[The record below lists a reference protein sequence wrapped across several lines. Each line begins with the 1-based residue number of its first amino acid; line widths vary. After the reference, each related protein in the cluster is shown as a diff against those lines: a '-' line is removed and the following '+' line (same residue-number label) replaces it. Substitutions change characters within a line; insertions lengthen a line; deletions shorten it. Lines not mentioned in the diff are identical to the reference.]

1 MSLPAN
7 HLSSCQEQGY
17 QLLQDKRKNIFL
29 TGHAGSGK
37 SFLTRHFLKNR
48 DRKEFPVVASTG
60 AAAVLVGGR
69 TFHSFFGLGILEGG
83 IGPTLHKALKDR
95 RLVKRLRAMEGFVLD
110 EVSMISGP
118 TFSVAELIC
127 RRARESSLPWGG
139 ARAVVVGDFA
149 QLPPVNVHG
158 PCKEWAFLEDTWEQ
172 SNFVPVM
179 LKSILRS
186 EDEDYVEMLNFV
198 RNGEVNETVRTY
210 LDQRVEEDVSESR
223 STHLFP
229 HRHRAEQLNLQRLA
243 EIESP
248 AWQFATRYAGN
259 PMAIETLK
267 KQAPIAE
274 LLQIKPSALVM
285 IRINDPAYRFVN
297 GSVGTIQSIEE
308 EKLTIVLKNRK
319 VVELEPCA
327 FSILDAEGEV
337 LATAI
342 NFPIQLA
349 YATTIHKAQGATLD
363 SMVCDLRQLWEP
375 GQAYVALSRLKSGD
389 GLTLIGWDEASIRV
403 DPQVREF
410 YRGLAR

>member
-1 MSLPAN
+1 MTLNPN
-7 HLSSCQEQGY
+7 PLSPCQEEGY
-17 QLLQDKRKNIFL
+17 RLLQNDRSNIFL
-29 TGHAGSGK
+29 TGYAGSGK
-37 SFLTRHFLKNR
+37 SYLTRHFLKYR

-83 IGPTLHKALKDR
+83 PGPTLQKALKDR
-95 RLVKRLRAMEGFVLD
+95 RLLKRLRTMEGFVLD

-118 TFSVAELIC
+118 TMSVAELIC

-139 ARAVVVGDFA
+139 ARAIVVGDFA
-149 QLPPVNVHG
+149 QLPPINPHS
-158 PCKEWAFLEDTWEQ
+158 PNKEWAFLEDTWKQ
-172 SNFVPVM
+172 SNFVPVL
-179 LKSILRS
+179 LKEILRS
-186 EDEDYVEMLNFV
+186 EDRDYLEMLNFIREGVVNESV
-198 RNGEVNETVRTY
+198 RNY
-210 LDQRVEEDVSESR
+210 LNHRVQEDVTESR

-229 HRHRAEQLNLQRLA
+229 HRHRAEQVNLQRLA
-243 EIESP
+243 EIETP
-248 AWQFATRYAGN
+248 IFPFATRYAGN
-259 PMAIETLK
+259 AKAIETLK
-267 KQAPIAE
+267 KQAPIPE

-285 IRINDPAYRFVN
+285 LRVNDPAHRFVN
-297 GSVGTIQSIEE
+297 GSVGTIQRIQEDKLLIE
-308 EKLTIVLKNRK
+308 LKNHR
-319 VVELEPCA
+319 VVEIEPCA

-375 GQAYVALSRLKSGD
+375 GQAYVALSRLKTGD

-410 YRGLAR
+410 YRTIS